1 MKDNLADVC
10 FNPVR
15 QRILQV
21 ILNSKEATTS
31 QILEILS
38 DVPRA
43 SLYRHIKI
51 LLDAGIIEV
60 VKETPRRGSIEKSY
74 SIAAPTRAGESNED
88 TNRTIQ
94 TALFSLANDFSV
106 YLSDEGNDPQKD
118 MLTVGSATLML
129 SDREYLDFLSA
140 YSQLIQKHL
149 TNEPSEGRKA
159 RKITFISS
167 PT

>member
-1 MKDNLADVC
+1 MKANLADVC

-21 ILNSKEATTS
+21 VLNSKEATTS

-60 VKETPRRGSIEKSY
+60 VKETPKRGSIEKSY
-74 SIAAPTRAGESNED
+74 SIAAPEGNCESNEEVS
-88 TNRTIQ
+88 RTIQ
-94 TALFSLANDFSV
+94 ATLFALANDFSV
-106 YLSDEGNDPQKD
+106 YLSDEKNDPQKD

-129 SDREYLDFLSA
+129 SDEEYLDFLSA
-140 YSQLIQKHL
+140 YAQLIQKHL
-149 TNEPSEGRKA
+149 ANEPSEGRKA

-167 PT
+167 PV

>member
-1 MKDNLADVC
+1 MKANLADVC

-21 ILNSKEATTS
+21 VLNSKEATTS

-60 VKETPRRGSIEKSY
+60 VKETPKRGSIEKSY
-74 SIAAPTRAGESNED
+74 SVAAPEGNCESNEEVS
-88 TNRTIQ
+88 RTIQ
-94 TALFSLANDFSV
+94 ATLFALANDFSV
-106 YLSDEGNDPQKD
+106 YLSDAKNDPQKD

-129 SDREYLDFLSA
+129 SDEEYLDFLSA
-140 YSQLIQKHL
+140 YAQLIRKHL
-149 TNEPSEGRKA
+149 TNEPSKGRKA

-167 PT
+167 PV

>member
-1 MKDNLADVC
+1 MNANLADVC

-21 ILNSKEATTS
+21 VLKSKEATTS

-60 VKETPRRGSIEKSY
+60 VKETPKRGSIEKSY
-74 SIAAPTRAGESNED
+74 SIAAPDGDCESNEEA
-88 TNRTIQ
+88 NRTIQ
-94 TALFSLANDFSV
+94 TTLFALANDFSV
-106 YLSDEGNDPQKD
+106 YLSDEKNDPQKD

-129 SDREYLDFLSA
+129 SDKEYLDFLSA
-140 YSQLIQKHL
+140 YAQLIQKHL